1 MNFLRLLGLVLALGL
16 PGVALGTTMPPQT
29 IAELTRAADRVVLA
43 RVRDQQVRV
52 PEGNV
57 RQMTTISK
65 LEVVEEYRG
74 KGARELE
81 LVQLGGKSGPWE
93 SHLAGDAKVTAGETA
108 LFFLRCP
115 DPKVATRCL
124 LVGLSAGKH
133 TILSGAEGRREVQ
146 LGAQVKGGPVRRPL
160 EEVIDEIRRA
170 VPSPAQQE
178 RGKR

>member
-1 MNFLRLLGLVLALGL
+1 MTFLRLLGLLLALGL
-16 PGVALGTTMPPQT
+16 PGAALGSTLPPQT
-29 IAELTRAADRVVLA
+29 ITELARSADRVVLA
-43 RVRDQQVRV
+43 RVREQQVRV

-57 RQMTTISK
+57 RQMTTVSR
-65 LEVVEEYRG
+65 LEVLEEYRG

-93 SHLAGDAKVTAGETA
+93 SRLAGDAQVAAGETA

-115 DPKVATRCL
+115 DPKEPARCV
-124 LVGLSAGKH
+124 LVGLGAGKH
-133 TILSGAEGRREVQ
+133 PVSSGAEGRREVQ
-146 LGAQVKGGPVRRPL
+146 LGAQVKGGPARRSL

-170 VPSPAQQE
+170 VPPPAQQE